1 MLSSNSAKKWTKQF
15 DDSTV
20 RQKTNSFVRFLEES
34 SAWKNHYDFVW
45 PLEVPGKNLFC
56 RKSHAVTTSKWIN
69 SSSIQLKSHYF
80 YLEAAKTIARFFSAL
95 FWIAVL
101 KWGKIIFEIAF
112 QLKINRSTI
121 KQSIN
126 WWWLSEEHKTWKIP
140 RSRHIRFQILSVVE
154 LSFSS
159 SYFLFFLFLIYF
171 HSWIVV
177 IHDDQSLIIM
187 IQFVTISAI
196 LIKQV

>member
-20 RQKTNSFVRFLEES
+20 RQKNKFIRSFFGRIVGLKKTLWLCLNFRG
-34 SAWKNHYDFVW
+34 
-45 PLEVPGKNLFC
+45 PGKNLFC

-159 SYFLFFLFLIYF
+159 SYFLIFVFNLFPFLNCC
-171 HSWIVV
+171 
-177 IHDDQSLIIM
+177 
-187 IQFVTISAI
+187 
-196 LIKQV
+196 